1 MPTGKDEQYL
11 DLIVNAVRVC
21 ADYRPKFGRGKKA
34 GYSLEEFVAL
44 YNADPFYSWF
54 GIASP
59 LMYAAHKAAGGMTS
73 VYRQIGIGCQ
83 QVISLILCDCLG
95 LLPDDVKWS
104 YTIPGADHKE
114 RRLSLDGRIPIDHVM
129 PRGKR
134 ETLRDWVESVADE
147 LELVNETKD
156 ILKGAVF
163 EVRQGYKSKDPKRQ
177 NADISNAAN
186 AYAYH
191 YVPVVML
198 LSTQIDSDV
207 ADRYRRARWLLLRG
221 TTQGTATNSTYV
233 FMKDVVGYDLAGFFE
248 SNSSLIRKEI
258 ELVLRRLLSG
268 D

>member
-1 MPTGKDEQYL
+1 M
-11 DLIVNAVRVC
+11 NAVRVC
-21 ADYRPKFGRGKKA
+21 TDYRPKFGRGKKA

-44 YNADPFYSWF
+44 YSADSFYSWF

-83 QVISLILCDCLG
+83 QAISLILCDCLE

-104 YTIPGADHKE
+104 YTIPGAGQKE
-114 RRLSLDGRIPIDHVM
+114 RRLSLDGRIPLDHIG
-129 PRGKR
+129 PASKR
-134 ETLRDWVESVADE
+134 EVLRDWVGLVADE
-147 LELVNETKD
+147 LELAYEAKD
-156 ILKGAVF
+156 VLKGAVF
-163 EVRQGYKSKDPKRQ
+163 EVRQGYKSKDSKRQ
-177 NADISNAAN
+177 NADIANAAN

-191 YVPVVML
+191 YIPVVML

-221 TTQGTATNSTYV
+221 TTQGTATNSSYV
-233 FMKDVVGYDLAGFFE
+233 FMKDIVGYDLAGFFE
-248 SNSSLIRKEI
+248 RNSPLIRKEI